1 MGDTGSEGSE
11 APRCQPRCR
20 CGFWGSTKTMNLC
33 SKCFADY
40 LKSRDGEGSSS
51 MAPTL
56 GDGGASDS
64 SALPTELQGSPNLP
78 CRGGTACAPQLATVT
93 DVADAPA
100 SPAGASITA
109 TATAETTHAQPCA
122 QLQPCPAPKPCEGAS
137 TASEEATGAAPS
149 SLPAPSSRL
158 LAPVAEIALI
168 SSAELERVSPPR
180 EPQPAPSREPE
191 AGSSTS
197 MSPSSRSTNQDSRE
211 TESPVSRLR
220 DIPLKRLHDPDGVD
234 GESGSDSPAKKT
246 CGDKDED
253 EEEKGR
259 AKQKNKRRCFTCRA
273 RLELVQ
279 QELGLCRCG
288 FVFCSLHRL
297 PEQHA
302 CTYDHMGHGRQEALQ
317 KMVKLD
323 KKVGRSFHRIGEE
336 CC

>member
-33 SKCFADY
+33 SKCFA
-40 LKSRDGEGSSS
+40 G
-51 MAPTL
+51 
-56 GDGGASDS
+56 
-64 SALPTELQGSPNLP
+64 
-78 CRGGTACAPQLATVT
+78 
-93 DVADAPA
+93 
-100 SPAGASITA
+100 
-109 TATAETTHAQPCA
+109 
-122 QLQPCPAPKPCEGAS
+122 S

-197 MSPSSRSTNQDSRE
+197 MSPSSRSTNQDSR
-211 TESPVSRLR
+211 
-220 DIPLKRLHDPDGVD
+220 GC
-234 GESGSDSPAKKT
+234 DSPAKKT